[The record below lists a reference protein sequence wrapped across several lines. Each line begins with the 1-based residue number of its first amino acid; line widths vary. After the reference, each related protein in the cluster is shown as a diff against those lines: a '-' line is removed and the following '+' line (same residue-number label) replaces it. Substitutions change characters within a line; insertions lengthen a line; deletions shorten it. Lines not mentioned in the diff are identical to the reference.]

1 MKSTLDQI
9 TSSMDLDFDTILG
22 KPKQTGLDQ
31 FFWNQIN
38 LVFFEGISLSIL
50 AIVAGVL
57 ILAGWVPQI
66 IKGYR
71 TKKLDDV
78 SKYLMILLASGAFL
92 WILYGIEKDDPFIIG
107 VNVAAIVLTM
117 IVLAMKF
124 KYSKRTKIDA

>member
-1 MKSTLDQI
+1 M
-9 TSSMDLDFDTILG
+9 
-22 KPKQTGLDQ
+22 
-31 FFWNQIN
+31 
-38 LVFFEGISLSIL
+38 VFFEGISLSIL
-50 AIVAGVL
+50 AIVAGVM
-57 ILAGWVPQI
+57 ILSGWVPQI

-124 KYSKRTKIDA
+124 KYSKRTKINA

>member
-1 MKSTLDQI
+1 
-9 TSSMDLDFDTILG
+9 
-22 KPKQTGLDQ
+22 
-31 FFWNQIN
+31 
-38 LVFFEGISLSIL
+38 
-50 AIVAGVL
+50 VAGVL

-117 IVLAMKF
+117 IVLTMKF